1 MSERVTFLS
10 AGISQELD
18 SRLAKLGIT
27 EPTAVQEKVIPVIA
41 EGNHVI
47 FQSETGTGK
56 TFAYLLPLVKNLRI
70 QQNLKILPEKT

>member
-27 EPTAVQEKVIPVIA
+27 EPTAVQENVIPVIA
-41 EGNHVI
+41 EGDHVV
-47 FQSETGTGK
+47 FQ
-56 TFAYLLPLVKNLRI
+56 
-70 QQNLKILPEKT
+70 